1 MKSSRARSR
10 GCTAYTFEEYRDC
23 YLRRH
28 GTDQADGWADP
39 APGWARDIGRRDI
52 PAVGVPFLRHDGTVG
67 TDGQREGTTW
77 QRADRRASRRSGGRA
92 EPGVRG
98 GPGSPAERA
107 RCSGP
112 ICSPWRGRRARL
124 RADFVGAKDRGVPL
138 PGAPESR
145 APSRAVKDLFR
156 VREDEVPRVREDPQ
170 PALRC
175 LRARGPRP
183 ARAGGKGPGSGLRVG
198 GPEPRAALRRGREPP
213 AGPQCH

>member
-1 MKSSRARSR
+1 MAPIRRQPRRCVTSSMKSSGARSK

-92 EPGVRG
+92 EPGTRG
-98 GPGSPAERA
+98 GPGSPAGRA

-124 RADFVGAKDRGVPL
+124 RTDFVGAKDRGVPL

-145 APSRAVKDLFR
+145 ASSRAVKDLF
-156 VREDEVPRVREDPQ
+156 
-170 PALRC
+170 
-175 LRARGPRP
+175 
-183 ARAGGKGPGSGLRVG
+183 GSGRTRYRGSGKTRNQPCVAFALADLALLMQVG
-198 GPEPRAALRRGREPP
+198 RALAP
-213 AGPQCH
+213 ACA